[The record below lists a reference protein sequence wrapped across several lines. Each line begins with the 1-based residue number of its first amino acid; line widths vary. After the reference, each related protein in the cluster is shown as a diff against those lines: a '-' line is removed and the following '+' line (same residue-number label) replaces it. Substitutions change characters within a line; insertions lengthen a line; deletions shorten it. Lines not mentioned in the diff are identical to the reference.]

1 LVKIH
6 KTNILFLCIYTNSRK
21 YTPNWHK
28 PIDKYAEQVYT
39 IITAR
44 ARAQKKRKRRKFK
57 MNNTERINELHAKI
71 RQELTNKE
79 ALIDSREYLEFKD
92 ADTTEVEAELAET
105 RANIKAMRE
114 ELRALLDAESA
125 EEKEKELQAK
135 IKQKFEAKQPLLREQ
150 ARLCLNSKDTAEV
163 DGKIAEIESSVNEMH
178 SELNALRC
186 AEFAIECAEKSEADD
201 EEEKDLGKRI
211 KNLQL
216 RLRIAYSQR
225 DRYVFHGS
233 TSKAEIEAD
242 LTKGEEEI
250 AMIKAKLKS
259 LGAEPEEWNA
269 LDIFDIPSSD
279 FGAVAEEE
287 VKIYIDFDVFAQQ
300 YNAAKSCDNSD
311 KFIIRP
317 WEDWMN
323 PAATRASVVDL
334 LSYIYNVSKN
344 GFNEIAKQYKSL
356 RELSD
361 KFNIPYSTVQK
372 WGAGKATPPEYLLTM
387 MAYVTIIG

>member
-1 LVKIH
+1 
-6 KTNILFLCIYTNSRK
+6 
-21 YTPNWHK
+21 
-28 PIDKYAEQVYT
+28 
-39 IITAR
+39 
-44 ARAQKKRKRRKFK
+44 
-57 MNNTERINELHAKI
+57 MNNMERINELHAKI
-71 RQELTNKE
+71 SQELTNKE
-79 ALIDSREYLEFKD
+79 ALIDNREYLEFKD

-114 ELRALLDAESA
+114 ELTALLDAESA

-163 DGKIAEIESSVNEMH
+163 DGKIAEIESSVNEMC
-178 SELNALRC
+178 SELNELRC
-186 AEFAIECAEKSEADD
+186 AKFAIGGAEKSEADD
-201 EEEKDLGKRI
+201 EEEKDLSKRV

-233 TSKAEIEAD
+233 TSKAKQAEIEAD
-242 LTKGEEEI
+242 LAKGEEEI

-259 LGAEPEEWNA
+259 LGAEPEEWDA

>member
-1 LVKIH
+1 
-6 KTNILFLCIYTNSRK
+6 
-21 YTPNWHK
+21 
-28 PIDKYAEQVYT
+28 
-39 IITAR
+39 
-44 ARAQKKRKRRKFK
+44 
-57 MNNTERINELHAKI
+57 M
-71 RQELTNKE
+71 
-79 ALIDSREYLEFKD
+79 
-92 ADTTEVEAELAET
+92 
-105 RANIKAMRE
+105 
-114 ELRALLDAESA
+114 
-125 EEKEKELQAK
+125 
-135 IKQKFEAKQPLLREQ
+135 
-150 ARLCLNSKDTAEV
+150 
-163 DGKIAEIESSVNEMH
+163 
-178 SELNALRC
+178 
-186 AEFAIECAEKSEADD
+186 
-201 EEEKDLGKRI
+201 
-211 KNLQL
+211 

-233 TSKAEIEAD
+233 TSKAKQAEIEAD

-259 LGAEPEEWNA
+259 LGAEPEEWDA

-344 GFNEIAKQYKSL
+344 GFNEIAKKYKSL

>member
-1 LVKIH
+1 
-6 KTNILFLCIYTNSRK
+6 
-21 YTPNWHK
+21 
-28 PIDKYAEQVYT
+28 
-39 IITAR
+39 
-44 ARAQKKRKRRKFK
+44 

-163 DGKIAEIESSVNEMH
+163 DGKIAEIESSVNEMC
-178 SELNALRC
+178 SELNELRC
-186 AEFAIECAEKSEADD
+186 AKFAIGCAEKSEADD
-201 EEEKDLGKRI
+201 EEEKDLSKRV

-233 TSKAEIEAD
+233 TSKAKQAEIEAD
-242 LTKGEEEI
+242 LAKGEEEI

-259 LGAEPEEWNA
+259 LGAEPEEWDA

-387 MAYVTIIG
+387 MAYVTIIR

>member
-1 LVKIH
+1 
-6 KTNILFLCIYTNSRK
+6 
-21 YTPNWHK
+21 
-28 PIDKYAEQVYT
+28 
-39 IITAR
+39 
-44 ARAQKKRKRRKFK
+44 
-57 MNNTERINELHAKI
+57 MNNMERINELHAKI
-71 RQELTNKE
+71 SQELTNKE
-79 ALIDSREYLEFKD
+79 ALIDNREYLEFKD

-163 DGKIAEIESSVNEMH
+163 DGKIAEIESSVNEMY
-178 SELNALRC
+178 SELNELRC
-186 AEFAIECAEKSEADD
+186 AKFAIGGAEKSEADD

-233 TSKAEIEAD
+233 TSKAKQAEIEAD

-250 AMIKAKLKS
+250 AMIKTKLKS

-344 GFNEIAKQYKSL
+344 GFNEIAKKYKSL

>member
-1 LVKIH
+1 
-6 KTNILFLCIYTNSRK
+6 
-21 YTPNWHK
+21 
-28 PIDKYAEQVYT
+28 
-39 IITAR
+39 
-44 ARAQKKRKRRKFK
+44 
-57 MNNTERINELHAKI
+57 MNNMERINELHAKI

-125 EEKEKELQAK
+125 EEKELQAK

-150 ARLCLNSKDTAEV
+150 ARLWLNSKDTAEV
-163 DGKIAEIESSVNEMH
+163 DGKIAEIESSVNEMC
-178 SELNALRC
+178 SELNELRC
-186 AEFAIECAEKSEADD
+186 AKFAIGGAEKSEADD
-201 EEEKDLGKRI
+201 EEEKDLSKRV

-233 TSKAEIEAD
+233 TSKAKQAEIEAD

-259 LGAEPEEWNA
+259 LGAEPEEWDA

-344 GFNEIAKQYKSL
+344 GFNEIAKKYKSL

>member
-1 LVKIH
+1 
-6 KTNILFLCIYTNSRK
+6 
-21 YTPNWHK
+21 
-28 PIDKYAEQVYT
+28 
-39 IITAR
+39 
-44 ARAQKKRKRRKFK
+44 
-57 MNNTERINELHAKI
+57 MNNMERINELHAKI
-71 RQELTNKE
+71 SQELTNKE
-79 ALIDSREYLEFKD
+79 ALIDNREYLEFKD

-114 ELRALLDAESA
+114 ELTALLAAESA

-163 DGKIAEIESSVNEMH
+163 DGKIAEIESSVNEMC
-178 SELNALRC
+178 SELNELRC
-186 AEFAIECAEKSEADD
+186 AKFAIGGAEKSEADD
-201 EEEKDLGKRI
+201 EEEKDLSKRV

-233 TSKAEIEAD
+233 TSKAKQAEIEAD
-242 LTKGEEEI
+242 LAKGEEEI

-259 LGAEPEEWNA
+259 LGAEPEEWDA
-269 LDIFDIPSSD
+269 LDIFDVPSSD

-344 GFNEIAKQYKSL
+344 GFNEIAKKYKSL

>member
-1 LVKIH
+1 
-6 KTNILFLCIYTNSRK
+6 
-21 YTPNWHK
+21 
-28 PIDKYAEQVYT
+28 
-39 IITAR
+39 
-44 ARAQKKRKRRKFK
+44 
-57 MNNTERINELHAKI
+57 MNNMERINELHAKI
-71 RQELTNKE
+71 SQELTNKE
-79 ALIDSREYLEFKD
+79 ALIDNREYLEFKD

-135 IKQKFEAKQPLLREQ
+135 IKQKFDAKQPLLREQ

-163 DGKIAEIESSVNEMH
+163 DGKIAEIESSVNEMY
-178 SELNALRC
+178 SELNELRC
-186 AEFAIECAEKSEADD
+186 AKFAIGGAEKSEADD

-233 TSKAEIEAD
+233 TSKAKQAEIEAD

-250 AMIKAKLKS
+250 AMIKTKLKS

-344 GFNEIAKQYKSL
+344 GFNEIAKKYKSL

>member
-1 LVKIH
+1 
-6 KTNILFLCIYTNSRK
+6 
-21 YTPNWHK
+21 
-28 PIDKYAEQVYT
+28 
-39 IITAR
+39 
-44 ARAQKKRKRRKFK
+44 
-57 MNNTERINELHAKI
+57 MNNMERINELHTKI

-79 ALIDSREYLEFKD
+79 ALIENRDYLEFKD

-105 RANIKAMRE
+105 RASIKAMRK

-135 IKQKFEAKQPLLREQ
+135 IKQKFEAEQPLLREQ
-150 ARLCLNSKDTAEV
+150 ARLWLNSKDTTEV

-178 SELNALRC
+178 SELNELRS
-186 AEFAIECAEKSEADD
+186 AKFAIECAEKSEADD
-201 EEEKDLGKRI
+201 EEEKDLGKKI

-233 TSKAEIEAD
+233 TSKAKQAEIKAD
-242 LTKGEEEI
+242 LAKGEEEI
-250 AMIKAKLKS
+250 AMIKAKLRS
-259 LGAEPEEWNA
+259 LGAEPEEWDA

-279 FGAVAEEE
+279 FGAAAEEE
-287 VKIYIDFDVFAQQ
+287 VKIYIDFDVFVQQ

-356 RELSD
+356 KELSD

-372 WGAGKATPPEYLLTM
+372 WGAEKATPPEYLLTM
-387 MAYVTIIG
+387 MAYITIIK

>member
-1 LVKIH
+1 
-6 KTNILFLCIYTNSRK
+6 
-21 YTPNWHK
+21 
-28 PIDKYAEQVYT
+28 
-39 IITAR
+39 
-44 ARAQKKRKRRKFK
+44 

-201 EEEKDLGKRI
+201 EEEKDLGKRIKNLQLRLRI

>member
-1 LVKIH
+1 
-6 KTNILFLCIYTNSRK
+6 
-21 YTPNWHK
+21 
-28 PIDKYAEQVYT
+28 
-39 IITAR
+39 
-44 ARAQKKRKRRKFK
+44 

-125 EEKEKELQAK
+125 EEKEKGLQAK

-163 DGKIAEIESSVNEMH
+163 DGKIAEIESSVNEMY
-178 SELNALRC
+178 SELNELRC
-186 AEFAIECAEKSEADD
+186 AKFAIGGAEKSEADD

-233 TSKAEIEAD
+233 TSKAKQAEIEAD

-250 AMIKAKLKS
+250 AMIKTKLKS

-344 GFNEIAKQYKSL
+344 GFNEIAKKYKSL

>member
-1 LVKIH
+1 
-6 KTNILFLCIYTNSRK
+6 
-21 YTPNWHK
+21 
-28 PIDKYAEQVYT
+28 
-39 IITAR
+39 
-44 ARAQKKRKRRKFK
+44 

-344 GFNEIAKQYKSL
+344 GVNE
-356 RELSD
+356 

>member
-1 LVKIH
+1 
-6 KTNILFLCIYTNSRK
+6 
-21 YTPNWHK
+21 
-28 PIDKYAEQVYT
+28 
-39 IITAR
+39 
-44 ARAQKKRKRRKFK
+44 
-57 MNNTERINELHAKI
+57 MNNMERINELHEKI

-163 DGKIAEIESSVNEMH
+163 DGKIAEIESSVNEMC
-178 SELNALRC
+178 SELNELRC
-186 AEFAIECAEKSEADD
+186 AKFAIGCAEKSEADD
-201 EEEKDLGKRI
+201 EEEKDLSKRV

-233 TSKAEIEAD
+233 TSKAKQAEIEAD
-242 LTKGEEEI
+242 LAKGEEEI
-250 AMIKAKLKS
+250 SMIKAKLKS
-259 LGAEPEEWNA
+259 LGAEPEEWDA

-279 FGAVAEEE
+279 FGVVAEEE

>member
-1 LVKIH
+1 
-6 KTNILFLCIYTNSRK
+6 
-21 YTPNWHK
+21 
-28 PIDKYAEQVYT
+28 
-39 IITAR
+39 
-44 ARAQKKRKRRKFK
+44 

-114 ELRALLDAESA
+114 ELKALLDAESP

-163 DGKIAEIESSVNEMH
+163 DGKIAEIESSVNEMC
-178 SELNALRC
+178 SELNELRC
-186 AEFAIECAEKSEADD
+186 AKFAIGCAEKSEADD
-201 EEEKDLGKRI
+201 EEEKDLSKRV

-233 TSKAEIEAD
+233 TSKAKQAEIEAD
-242 LTKGEEEI
+242 LAKGEEEI

-259 LGAEPEEWNA
+259 LGAEPEEWDA

-287 VKIYIDFDVFAQQ
+287 VKIYIDFDVFTQQ
-300 YNAAKSCDNSD
+300 YNEAKNCDNSD

-344 GFNEIAKQYKSL
+344 GFNEIAKQYKTL

>member
-1 LVKIH
+1 
-6 KTNILFLCIYTNSRK
+6 
-21 YTPNWHK
+21 
-28 PIDKYAEQVYT
+28 
-39 IITAR
+39 
-44 ARAQKKRKRRKFK
+44 
-57 MNNTERINELHAKI
+57 MNNMERISELHAKI

-135 IKQKFEAKQPLLREQ
+135 IKQKFEAKQPLLRER
-150 ARLCLNSKDTAEV
+150 ARLGLNYLSTDTAEV

-216 RLRIAYSQR
+216 RLRVAYSQR

-233 TSKAEIEAD
+233 TSKAKQAEIEAD

-259 LGAEPEEWNA
+259 LGAEPEEWDA

-344 GFNEIAKQYKSL
+344 GFNEIAKKYKSL

>member
-1 LVKIH
+1 
-6 KTNILFLCIYTNSRK
+6 
-21 YTPNWHK
+21 
-28 PIDKYAEQVYT
+28 
-39 IITAR
+39 
-44 ARAQKKRKRRKFK
+44 
-57 MNNTERINELHAKI
+57 MNNMERINELHAKI

-114 ELRALLDAESA
+114 ELRALLDADTVEKR
-125 EEKEKELQAK
+125 EEELRTE
-135 IKQKFEAKQPLLREQ
+135 IKQKLETKQPLLHEQ
-150 ARLCLNSKDTAEV
+150 ARLWLNSKDTAEV
-163 DGKIAEIESSVNEMH
+163 DGKIAEIESSVNEMC
-178 SELNALRC
+178 SELNELRR
-186 AEFAIECAEKSEADD
+186 AEFAIGCAEKSEADD

-233 TSKAEIEAD
+233 TSKAKQAEIEAD
-242 LTKGEEEI
+242 LAKGEEEI

-259 LGAEPEEWNA
+259 LGAEPEEWDA
-269 LDIFDIPSSD
+269 LDIFDIPLSD

>member
-1 LVKIH
+1 
-6 KTNILFLCIYTNSRK
+6 
-21 YTPNWHK
+21 
-28 PIDKYAEQVYT
+28 
-39 IITAR
+39 
-44 ARAQKKRKRRKFK
+44 
-57 MNNTERINELHAKI
+57 MNNMERINELHEKV

-114 ELRALLDAESA
+114 ELRALLDTESA

-163 DGKIAEIESSVNEMH
+163 DGKIAEIESSVNEMC
-178 SELNALRC
+178 SELNELRC
-186 AEFAIECAEKSEADD
+186 AKFAIGCAEKSEADD
-201 EEEKDLGKRI
+201 EEEKDLSKRV

-233 TSKAEIEAD
+233 TSKAKQAEIEAD
-242 LTKGEEEI
+242 LAKGEEEI

-259 LGAEPEEWNA
+259 LGAEPEEWDA

-279 FGAVAEEE
+279 FGVVAEEE

>member
-1 LVKIH
+1 
-6 KTNILFLCIYTNSRK
+6 
-21 YTPNWHK
+21 
-28 PIDKYAEQVYT
+28 
-39 IITAR
+39 
-44 ARAQKKRKRRKFK
+44 
-57 MNNTERINELHAKI
+57 MNNMERISELREKI
-71 RQELTNKE
+71 RQELNNKE
-79 ALIDSREYLEFKD
+79 ALIETRDYLEFKD
-92 ADTTEVEAELAET
+92 ADTTEVEAELAEA

-150 ARLCLNSKDTAEV
+150 ARLWLNSKDTAEV
-163 DGKIAEIESSVNEMH
+163 DGKIAEIESSVNEMR
-178 SELNALRC
+178 SKLNELRC
-186 AEFAIECAEKSEADD
+186 AEFAIGRAEKSETDD

-211 KNLQL
+211 KNLQS

-233 TSKAEIEAD
+233 TSKAKQAEIEAD

-259 LGAEPEEWNA
+259 LGAEPEEWDA

>member
-1 LVKIH
+1 
-6 KTNILFLCIYTNSRK
+6 
-21 YTPNWHK
+21 
-28 PIDKYAEQVYT
+28 
-39 IITAR
+39 
-44 ARAQKKRKRRKFK
+44 

-92 ADTTEVEAELAET
+92 ADTTEVEADLAET

-150 ARLCLNSKDTAEV
+150 ARLWLNSKDTAEV
-163 DGKIAEIESSVNEMH
+163 DGKIAEIESSVNEMR
-178 SELNALRC
+178 SELNELRC
-186 AEFAIECAEKSEADD
+186 AEFAIGCAEKSEADD
-201 EEEKDLGKRI
+201 EEEKDLSKRV

-233 TSKAEIEAD
+233 TSKAKQAEIEAD
-242 LTKGEEEI
+242 LAKGEEEI

-259 LGAEPEEWNA
+259 LGAEPEEWDA

-287 VKIYIDFDVFAQQ
+287 VKIYIGFDVFAQQ

>member
-1 LVKIH
+1 
-6 KTNILFLCIYTNSRK
+6 
-21 YTPNWHK
+21 
-28 PIDKYAEQVYT
+28 
-39 IITAR
+39 
-44 ARAQKKRKRRKFK
+44 

-125 EEKEKELQAK
+125 EEKEKGLQAK

-163 DGKIAEIESSVNEMH
+163 DGKIAEIESSVNEMY
-178 SELNALRC
+178 SELNELRC
-186 AEFAIECAEKSEADD
+186 AKFAIGGAEKSEADD

-233 TSKAEIEAD
+233 TSKAKQAEIEAD

-250 AMIKAKLKS
+250 AMIKTKLKS

-269 LDIFDIPSSD
+269 LDIFDIPSLD

-344 GFNEIAKQYKSL
+344 GFNEIAKKYKSL